1 MECPKAILLYSNLG
15 AWGIPIFETTT
26 YAHICVQKKHKYEVT
41 FFLHRVCF
49 QGEIGPPIFTHIEVI
64 NGVFQLSQ
72 PMDLTK
78 RLGVIPW
85 IGSVVHI
92 VRPRGCFEV
101 GIELTHLRS
110 QQLFMNWW
118 LIRDPW
124 RMPKKNK
131 QGLNLWFAIKRLYDQ
146 RLEDILRCFSAFGQH
161 PWNTSGH
168 FSNRRRLT
176 PISQIWIDP
185 MSCMRRQ
192 IYFCMQTYAHVII
205 QHSGLL
211 HAHEMYS
218 PDQALNSFMWW
229 YQPHWFPCRSTK
241 HTNVCMDLP
250 VGSEKQKISETRMI
264 KQLSRPNVDY
274 SSWFKDVE
282 SFDFN
287 LLET

>member
-92 VRPRGCFEV
+92 VGPRGCFEV

-124 RMPKKNK
+124 RMQKKKTRVEPMICNQKALRPKA
-131 QGLNLWFAIKRLYDQ
+131 GGYTSVF
-146 RLEDILRCFSAFGQH
+146 FSFWPA
-161 PWNTSGH
+161 PLKH
-168 FSNRRRLT
+168 F
-176 PISQIWIDP
+176 
-185 MSCMRRQ
+185 
-192 IYFCMQTYAHVII
+192 
-205 QHSGLL
+205 
-211 HAHEMYS
+211 
-218 PDQALNSFMWW
+218 
-229 YQPHWFPCRSTK
+229 
-241 HTNVCMDLP
+241 
-250 VGSEKQKISETRMI
+250 
-264 KQLSRPNVDY
+264 RP
-274 SSWFKDVE
+274 F
-282 SFDFN
+282 FQ
-287 LLET
+287 